1 MEWCSVSLL
10 CNIQLVYL
18 YIITSHPVLSLP
30 FLLVFSSLFSEFCQ
44 LNSMRFALPKY
55 CMLLAGVNTLQIHSK
70 AKEEVQYLL
79 VEFRATVKAVIEGAA
94 D

>member
-1 MEWCSVSLL
+1 MSAAKATGYCSVSLL

-55 CMLLAGVNTLQIHSK
+55 CMLLAGVNTLQSGDEDGYSCSPRCSK
-70 AKEEVQYLL
+70 RV
-79 VEFRATVKAVIEGAA
+79 RP
-94 D
+94 